1 MVADGQTIA
10 KRLSTSISKETKHAV
25 KLVEEYNTTAS
36 LVTDSYIPV
45 NVDEALDPDSDF
57 WQPDV
62 TSSSI
67 TWKTQ
72 KHITSA
78 YLLIKRTEEELS
90 LLQQEMQNVLAYCH
104 RRKDVINWQ
113 IGIIQDK
120 DELYSKG
127 LKCLLLKMLQS
138 VEQYHCTA
146 KATFDSVLSKNDA
159 VLSSE
164 MNHSIDSESESDE
177 DCDSFEGEYYDD
189 V

>member
-45 NVDEALDPDSDF
+45 NIDEALDPDSDF

-62 TSSSI
+62 TSSRI

-78 YLLIKRTEEELS
+78 YLLIKRTEEELGLFS
-90 LLQQEMQNVLAYCH
+90 
-104 RRKDVINWQ
+104 RKCRMFLHTVIN
-113 IGIIQDK
+113 I
-120 DELYSKG
+120 
-127 LKCLLLKMLQS
+127 KMPL
-138 VEQYHCTA
+138 
-146 KATFDSVLSKNDA
+146 
-159 VLSSE
+159 
-164 MNHSIDSESESDE
+164 
-177 DCDSFEGEYYDD
+177 
-189 V
+189 